1 MQGSTRLALRGRRST
16 VIFLFAMFRFRRRR
30 GYNLM
35 EREMLAA
42 QRTSGVR
49 QVVRVAAV
57 IVLVIAAFLG
67 SMIVLSPLFDLYE
80 LREEKEL
87 MEQKLER
94 ARRIEQKYRNRYEW
108 MQDPEYYEQI
118 ARDRANMA
126 KEGETIIRPAE
137 PKRTSPEES
146 SHRPD

>member
-1 MQGSTRLALRGRRST
+1 
-16 VIFLFAMFRFRRRR
+16 
-30 GYNLM
+30 M

>member
-1 MQGSTRLALRGRRST
+1 
-16 VIFLFAMFRFRRRR
+16 
-30 GYNLM
+30 M

-137 PKRTSPEES
+137 PKRTSPAES